1 MRWLEHVGFE
11 VALPD
16 LLSSKADPMTNQI
29 PILAYEL
36 VLATILTMIMLMR
49 QDYAARPQYL
59 GSVGWHGGKR
69 KR

>member
-1 MRWLEHVGFE
+1 
-11 VALPD
+11 
-16 LLSSKADPMTNQI
+16 MTNQV

-49 QDYAARPQYL
+49 QGYAARPQYL